1 MYNSVT
7 GGALCAERRLESFN
21 AMRVGRVN
29 FRWNRSAG
37 RYSASQVSSDSTAR
51 GRVITDIADP
61 FLKALAQH
69 VEVAFMALQAEEWLI
84 LNQHVVCH
92 RTMWVVTDGAVIFYR
107 CMAKNEWTL
116 VTAVTVKTEVVGA
129 LDGVQLAVRVVTVA
143 AIHLAFLDRMVG
155 REVGFC
161 LLLLVARIA
170 ELWILLLESHFAAG
184 MNRVTVGAT
193 HIGEGVLAVRPVHQF
208 AVSVTLG
215 ANRCGFFRQ
224 QLAKLKN
231 LIAVRVDMQAAAA
244 MAGFA
249 PFSAAHVLKS
259 GQARVN
265 TCAHTFVTLR
275 AGLLTYGS
283 CALNNW

>member
-7 GGALCAERRLESFN
+7 GGAFCAERLLESFN

-29 FRWNRSAG
+29 FRWNRSTG
-37 RYSASQVSSDSTAR
+37 RYSARQVSSDSTAR

-69 VEVAFMALQAEEWLI
+69 VEMAFVALQAEERLI
-84 LNQHVVCH
+84 LNQHVVGH
-92 RTMWVVTDGAVIFYR
+92 RTMWVVTDGAVIFYGS
-107 CMAKNEWTL
+107 MAKNEWPL
-116 VTAVTVKTEVVGA
+116 VTAVTIKTEVVGP
-129 LDGVQLAVRVVTVA
+129 LGGVQLAVRIVAVA
-143 AIHLAFLDRMVG
+143 ATHLAFIDRMMG

-161 LLLLVARIA
+161 LLLLMTGIA
-170 ELWILLLESHFAAG
+170 ELRILLLKSCFAAG
-184 MNRVTVGAT
+184 MNRVAVGAA
-193 HIGEGVLAVRPVHQF
+193 HIGESVLAVCPVHQL

-215 ANRCGFFRQ
+215 ADRCGFFRQ
-224 QLAKLKN
+224 QFAKFEN

-244 MAGFA
+244 MASFA
-249 PFSAAHVLKS
+249 PFGAAHILES

-265 TCAHTFVTLR
+265 PCAHTFVTLR

-283 CALNNW
+283 CAVNNW